1 MRPDFHPVKTLP
13 LDVIEPFGCK
23 LDVLHG
29 HHPDAT
35 KLVRG
40 ASDHLDDVIVHDP
53 RKMIGELRG
62 QPMGQQFGHG
72 GEDLNVRAVRGH
84 VMHPPLY
91 IPRARID
98 FAEWFAVD
106 HEGRPAPAITR
117 TSAIYE
123 RLRREIIQG
132 TLLPGEKL
140 RIEVLRTRYDVGG
153 TPLREAMNRLSTE
166 GLVTQS
172 DQRGFRVTPVSAD
185 ELLEL
190 TRTRCWINEVALRE
204 SIARGGRDW
213 EEHVLLSLHRL
224 SRIPIVVDNSRM
236 NPDWSELHRVFH
248 AALLAGCGS
257 RWLMDFNDLLF
268 DCAERYRNLLAV
280 IGTVRDVHS
289 EHRAIAEAAIERKT
303 ALAIGLLND
312 HYEKT
317 SGTLLRAIEAGG
329 LAGR

>member
-1 MRPDFHPVKTLP
+1 MK
-13 LDVIEPFGCK
+13 
-23 LDVLHG
+23 
-29 HHPDAT
+29 
-35 KLVRG
+35 
-40 ASDHLDDVIVHDP
+40 
-53 RKMIGELRG
+53 EL
-62 QPMGQQFGHG
+62 
-72 GEDLNVRAVRGH
+72 E
-84 VMHPPLY
+84 
-91 IPRARID
+91 
-98 FAEWFAVD
+98 E
-106 HEGRPAPAITR
+106 EGPAPAITR

-204 SIARGGRDW
+204 SIARGDRNW

-280 IGTVRDVHS
+280 IGAVRDVHS

-329 LAGR
+329 LTGR

>member
-1 MRPDFHPVKTLP
+1 MKDL
-13 LDVIEPFGCK
+13 E
-23 LDVLHG
+23 
-29 HHPDAT
+29 
-35 KLVRG
+35 
-40 ASDHLDDVIVHDP
+40 
-53 RKMIGELRG
+53 
-62 QPMGQQFGHG
+62 G
-72 GEDLNVRAVRGH
+72 GPSA
-84 VMHPPLY
+84 
-91 IPRARID
+91 
-98 FAEWFAVD
+98 
-106 HEGRPAPAITR
+106 AITR
-117 TSAIYE
+117 TSAIFE

-140 RIEVLRTRYDVGG
+140 RIEVLRTRYNVGG

-248 AALLAGCGS
+248 AALLAVCGS
-257 RWLMDFNDLLF
+257 PWSMDFTYLPSP
-268 DCAERYRNLLAV
+268 CASPYPNFLPFIRVAPH
-280 IGTVRDVHS
+280 VHLP
-289 EHRAIAEAAIERKT
+289 HPA
-303 ALAIGLLND
+303 
-312 HYEKT
+312 
-317 SGTLLRAIEAGG
+317 
-329 LAGR
+329 

>member
-1 MRPDFHPVKTLP
+1 MK
-13 LDVIEPFGCK
+13 
-23 LDVLHG
+23 
-29 HHPDAT
+29 
-35 KLVRG
+35 
-40 ASDHLDDVIVHDP
+40 
-53 RKMIGELRG
+53 ELEE
-62 QPMGQQFGHG
+62 G
-72 GEDLNVRAVRGH
+72 G
-84 VMHPPLY
+84 
-91 IPRARID
+91 
-98 FAEWFAVD
+98 
-106 HEGRPAPAITR
+106 PAPAITR

-204 SIARGGRDW
+204 SIARGDRNW

-280 IGTVRDVHS
+280 IGVVRDVHS

-317 SGTLLRAIEAGG
+317 SATLLRAIEAGG
-329 LAGR
+329 LTGR

>member
-1 MRPDFHPVKTLP
+1 MKDL
-13 LDVIEPFGCK
+13 EG
-23 LDVLHG
+23 
-29 HHPDAT
+29 
-35 KLVRG
+35 G
-40 ASDHLDDVIVHDP
+40 ASTVV
-53 RKMIGELRG
+53 
-62 QPMGQQFGHG
+62 
-72 GEDLNVRAVRGH
+72 
-84 VMHPPLY
+84 
-91 IPRARID
+91 
-98 FAEWFAVD
+98 
-106 HEGRPAPAITR
+106 TR

-132 TLLPGEKL
+132 ALLPGEKL
-140 RIEVLRTRYDVGG
+140 RIEVLRTRYNVGG
-153 TPLREAMNRLSTE
+153 TPLREALNRLSTE
-166 GLVTQS
+166 GLVAQS

-185 ELLEL
+185 DLLEL

-213 EEHVLLSLHRL
+213 EEQVLLALHRL
-224 SRIPIVVDNSRM
+224 SRVPVVIDNSRM
-236 NPDWSELHRVFH
+236 NPDFSELHRGFH
-248 AALLAGCGS
+248 GALLAGCGS
-257 RWLMDFNDLLF
+257 RWLIDFNDLLF

-280 IGTVRDVHS
+280 MGTVRDVHG